1 MVVKWLYELMQENEK
16 LRKREGSVW
25 MNEEEEGEITGVG
38 ARVLVNEEEERKKL
52 GGTKRVTSLA
62 RAHLSENM
70 EGTG

>member
-1 MVVKWLYELMQENEK
+1 
-16 LRKREGSVW
+16 